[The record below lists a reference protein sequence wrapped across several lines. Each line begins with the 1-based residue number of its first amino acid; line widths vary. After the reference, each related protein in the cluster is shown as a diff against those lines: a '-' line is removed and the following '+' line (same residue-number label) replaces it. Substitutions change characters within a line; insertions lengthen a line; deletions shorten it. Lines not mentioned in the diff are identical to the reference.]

1 MGLWVLKLLQKVFPY
16 KIKCDKMIRK
26 QLNKNILLQSQM
38 FWVFLI
44 VSILEVTFRGLNK
57 FKIQTLVSVQI
68 RCLEVEI

>member
-1 MGLWVLKLLQKVFPY
+1 MGLWVLKLLQKVFPN